1 LNFFLNQPDNL
12 KKVGGFMAKQ
22 VSFALNHIVAPYRK
36 FSDFL
41 RLTQDVG
48 VSSVEIRNDLR
59 DVEIADGT
67 PAAELRKAAEA
78 GGFTILTIN
87 ALQRFNDWNPTR
99 AEEATALA
107 RYAHDCGAQAL
118 VMCPVNS
125 REDRRSEQQR
135 LDDLHTALRALMP
148 ILRDNGLTGL
158 VEPLGFEECSL
169 RYKRVAVD
177 AIDEIGGQSVFKLV
191 HDTFHHYLAGETEFF
206 PDRTGLV
213 HISGVVDTTLAH
225 NDIRDQ
231 HRILVGPGD
240 LLGNLAQIRTLLAGG
255 YQGPLSFEPFAE
267 SVHRMEDIAGAL
279 RESMALI
286 RAETAA

>member
-1 LNFFLNQPDNL
+1 MAT
-12 KKVGGFMAKQ
+12 KVN
-22 VSFALNHIVAPYRK
+22 FALNHIVAPYRK

-41 RLTQDVG
+41 RLAQDVG
-48 VSSVEIRNDLR
+48 VSAVEIRNDLR
-59 DVEIADGT
+59 NVEIADGT
-67 PAAELRKAAEA
+67 AAADLRKAAEA

-99 AEEATALA
+99 AEEAAALA
-107 RYAHDCGAQAL
+107 RYARDCGARAL
-118 VMCPVNS
+118 VLCPVNS
-125 REDRRSEQQR
+125 LEDRRSEQQQR
-135 LDDLHTALRALMP
+135 DDLSTALRALMP
-148 ILRDNGLTGL
+148 ILRDNGVTGL

-169 RYKRVAVD
+169 RYKRSAVD
-177 AIDEIGGQSVFKLV
+177 AIDEVGGQSVFKLV
-191 HDTFHHYLAGETEFF
+191 HDTFHHYLSGETEFF

-231 HRILVGPGD
+231 HRILVGAGD
-240 LLGNLAQIRTLLAGG
+240 ILGNLAQIRTLLAGG
-255 YQGPLSFEPFAE
+255 YQGSLSFEPFAE
-267 SVHRMEDIAGAL
+267 SVHKMEDVAGAL

>member
-1 LNFFLNQPDNL
+1 MATKLN
-12 KKVGGFMAKQ
+12 
-22 VSFALNHIVAPYRK
+22 FALNHIVAPYRK

-41 RLTQDVG
+41 RLAQDVG

-59 DVEIADGT
+59 NVEIADGT
-67 PAAELRKAAEA
+67 PAADLRNAAEA

-87 ALQRFNDWNPTR
+87 ALQRFNDWNPAR
-99 AEEATALA
+99 AEEAAALA
-107 RYAHDCGAQAL
+107 RYARDCGARAL
-118 VMCPVNS
+118 VLCPVNS
-125 REDRRSEQQR
+125 LEDRRSEPQQR
-135 LDDLHTALRALMP
+135 DDLRTALRALMP
-148 ILRDNGLTGL
+148 ILKDNGVTGL

-169 RYKRVAVD
+169 RYKRSAVD
-177 AIDEIGGQSVFKLV
+177 AIDEVGGQSVFKLV
-191 HDTFHHYLAGETEFF
+191 HDTFHHYLSGETEFF

-231 HRILVGPGD
+231 HRILVGAGD
-240 LLGNLAQIRTLLAGG
+240 ILGNLAQIRTLLAGG
-255 YQGPLSFEPFAE
+255 YQGSLSFEPFAE
-267 SVHRMEDIAGAL
+267 SVHKMEDVAGAL